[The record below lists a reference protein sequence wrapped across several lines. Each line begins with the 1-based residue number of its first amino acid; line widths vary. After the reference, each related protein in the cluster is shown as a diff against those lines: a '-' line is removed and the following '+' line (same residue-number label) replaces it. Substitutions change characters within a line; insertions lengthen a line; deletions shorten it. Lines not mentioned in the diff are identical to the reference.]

1 MDMAFDPSSVGDDN
15 LAILIYNLRIASHTE
30 RKESDVA
37 RSHLT
42 FTQSANVVPP
52 HAWFAVSA
60 VFHYLGPSFAVL
72 LFPSVGVLGV
82 AWMRIA
88 AAAAIFAPWT
98 APWRTFARADSE
110 TRRLLIG
117 LGVCLAVMNTAFY
130 LALDRLPMSLVAA
143 IEFVGTIG
151 VALYGLRTARNF
163 AALAL
168 AVLGVFLLI
177 NVRWSSDPVGLFW
190 AFLNG
195 ALFVGYIV
203 LGHKISEAGA
213 SGGVERL
220 GAAMS
225 VAFLFILPIGFR
237 EAWRAFA
244 SPTLVLAGIGVGICS
259 SVIPYVCDQL
269 AMSRLPRASFAL
281 MLALLPATATVVGII
296 VLKQVPSLSDTLGV
310 LMVMAGVAV
319 HRPVTDPARN
329 QASAESDPGRARLE
343 ADQPRILDRRLPVLD
358 RLAIDRIADHGDE
371 GGDGRIFGDE

>member
-1 MDMAFDPSSVGDDN
+1 MKNKESRMARSRLTFSNAAN
-15 LAILIYNLRIASHTE
+15 LA
-30 RKESDVA
+30 
-37 RSHLT
+37 
-42 FTQSANVVPP
+42 PP
-52 HAWFAVSA
+52 HAWFAISA

-98 APWRTFARADSE
+98 APWRAIAKADGQ

-151 VALYGLRTARNF
+151 VALYGLRSARNLT
-163 AALAL
+163 ALGL

-177 NVRWSSDPVGLFW
+177 DVRWSSDPIGLFW

-195 ALFVGYIV
+195 TLFIGYIV
-203 LGHKISEAGA
+203 LGHRVSEAGA

-220 GAAMS
+220 GAAMAI
-225 VAFLFILPIGFR
+225 AFLFIMPIGFR
-237 EAWRAFA
+237 EALAAFGN
-244 SPTLVLAGIGVGICS
+244 PTLLLAGVGVGVSS

-281 MLALLPATATVVGII
+281 MLALLPATATLVGII
-296 VLKQVPSLSDTLGV
+296 VLAQIPSLRDTLGV
-310 LMVMAGVAV
+310 ALVMAGVAV
-319 HRPVTDPARN
+319 HRPPAEKAP
-329 QASAESDPGRARLE
+329 QRAKE
-343 ADQPRILDRRLPVLD
+343 EDWRR
-358 RLAIDRIADHGDE
+358 
-371 GGDGRIFGDE
+371 

>member
-1 MDMAFDPSSVGDDN
+1 MP
-15 LAILIYNLRIASHTE
+15 R
-30 RKESDVA
+30 A
-37 RSHLT
+37 RPT
-42 FTQSANVVPP
+42 FTQAANLAPP
-52 HAWFAVSA
+52 QAWFAVSA

-82 AWMRIA
+82 AWLRIA

-98 APWRTFARADSE
+98 APWRTIARADGE
-110 TRRLLIG
+110 TRRLLVG

-151 VALYGLRTARNF
+151 VALYGLRTARNL

-203 LGHKISEAGA
+203 LGHKVSEAGA

-220 GAAMS
+220 GAAMAI
-225 VAFLFILPIGFR
+225 AFLIIMPIGFR
-237 EAWRAFA
+237 EAWRAFG
-244 SPTLVLAGIGVGICS
+244 SPTLVLAGIGVGVCS

-281 MLALLPATATVVGII
+281 MLALLPATATLVGII
-296 VLKQVPSLSDTLGV
+296 VLAQIPSLRDTLGV
-310 LMVMAGVAV
+310 LMVMAGVAI
-319 HRPVTDPARN
+319 HRPPAPDL
-329 QASAESDPGRARLE
+329 QPAGRVSGAGEPLGQGK
-343 ADQPRILDRRLPVLD
+343 AVAPSSS
-358 RLAIDRIADHGDE
+358 
-371 GGDGRIFGDE
+371 